1 MNLILNATDSRSGQI
16 FKYYYGLN
24 LMLYLATSL
33 FSPLIAELATLQK
46 FDELLN

>member
-16 FKYYYGLN
+16 FKYYYGTN
-24 LMLYLATSL
+24 AKFGDIA
-33 FSPLIAELATLQK
+33 FSTLIAALATLQK